1 MFKRKAAPAYELR
14 ELKCFCGSI
23 PIEKGRFF
31 LQGKG
36 GPFHARHMQ
45 RPTRKPTLVKYGGGH
60 GPPLDGVDGYVETP
74 NRGSL
79 AGMME
84 NSVLAGLSGQYPACF
99 GTDHPRRDSPPH
111 CKTALIHFPLYK
123 KRVSKKNVH
132 FLWKMKPGMVT
143 TYRKNAPKPGIL

>member
-14 ELKCFCGSI
+14 ELKCFCGAI

-60 GPPLDGVDGYVETP
+60 GSPLDGVDGYVEIP

-84 NSVLAGLSGQYPACF
+84 NSVLAGYQDNTLRASAQITRA
-99 GTDHPRRDSPPH
+99 
-111 CKTALIHFPLYK
+111 KTVPLIAKL
-123 KRVSKKNVH
+123 
-132 FLWKMKPGMVT
+132 L
-143 TYRKNAPKPGIL
+143 